1 MQKKTWII
9 AIIAALVVGG
19 GASAFFILSK
29 TPKEQYFYSEIK
41 TIQHIQELVETRF
54 ENETEWVSIAGTK
67 ATDSTYELSGEF
79 DGNTEPQIEEM
90 LSNSNIAIRIAAD
103 PNEREVETEINAT
116 VLGVDVEPIKAYI
129 TTEEIIVGL
138 PFYDQLLQLNDKDF
152 GKLMTTLDPN
162 YAGTDSLGLDSFLGD
177 KGIYTEENMEYLK
190 DEYAMYLYE
199 ILPEEAFTVTDETV
213 EVDGESVKAEKV
225 AMALTETQVKTILT
239 DVFEKAKKDPKLEGI
254 VKESTASFIDQLN
267 SASGTIETF
276 NFEETMDELIKS
288 VDDINLPNGINSTI
302 WHDSNLIV
310 KREFNVEI
318 PEAGLFEIVGTQSL
332 EDSAQKFEYTIGV
345 DNELLNITGDLSS
358 TKDGTYTDE
367 VSILDNNEVGL
378 VYNGEE
384 KLTGEE
390 RTFERT
396 FTMEDE
402 YQPMEFLWNGKSNY
416 KKDSM
421 QADHEFVI
429 AMDESSNAVIKVNEE
444 SKIIK
449 KVNLPAESEEMVNI
463 GTMDSNSLQQL
474 VEDIYPELESW
485 GMNIMEQ
492 FEQELY

>member
-190 DEYAMYLYE
+190 DEYAMYIYE

-213 EVDGESVKAEKV
+213 EMDGESVKAEKV